1 MIIRQ
6 FEMVTVLDFCGR
18 PVVRISDELA
28 RLTAS
33 LLAENIVTE
42 TMK

>member
-1 MIIRQ
+1 
-6 FEMVTVLDFCGR
+6 
-18 PVVRISDELA
+18 VRISDELA

-42 TMK
+42 TMKWREGGLV